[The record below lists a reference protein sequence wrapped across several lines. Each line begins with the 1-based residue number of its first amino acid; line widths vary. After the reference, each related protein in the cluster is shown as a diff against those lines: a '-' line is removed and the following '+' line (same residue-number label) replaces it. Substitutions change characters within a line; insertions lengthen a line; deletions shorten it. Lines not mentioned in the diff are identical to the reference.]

1 MAEHVYRPQHSNL
14 VPNTGAT
21 PTAAGGGPI
30 GPGVASGAGSGVGGG
45 ATATSGVS
53 KIHSL
58 SSAKVESVESR
69 WKRPLNKDGA
79 GATHVRT
86 FVGSL
91 SQQGLEYLDRHI
103 NEWLDTH
110 PDAEVKF
117 ATLQVGDMPTA
128 TGREP
133 ALIAQVW
140 I

>member
-1 MAEHVYRPQHSNL
+1 MDALESLMQVTSMAIELLPVRRNQPAAQPAVAAQPAPQQ
-14 VPNTGAT
+14 GA
-21 PTAAGGGPI
+21 
-30 GPGVASGAGSGVGGG
+30 
-45 ATATSGVS
+45 S
-53 KIHSL
+53 KIQQFGQKH
-58 SSAKVESVESR
+58 ESVESR
-69 WKRPLNKDGA
+69 WKRPLNKDGS

-86 FVGSL
+86 FFGSL
-91 SQQGLEYLDRHI
+91 SQQGLEFIDRHI

>member
-1 MAEHVYRPQHSNL
+1 MAEHVFRPQSSSIS
-14 VPNTGAT
+14 PAPASTAT
-21 PTAAGGGPI
+21 PPAAGVSP
-30 GPGVASGAGSGVGGG
+30 PAVADEAKP
-45 ATATSGVS
+45 
-53 KIHSL
+53 KIHGFGH
-58 SSAKVESVESR
+58 AKTTDTVESK
-69 WKRPLNKDGA
+69 WKRPLQKSGT

-86 FVGSL
+86 FSGSL
-91 SQQGLEYLDRHI
+91 TQHGLEFLDRHI

-117 ATLQVGDMPTA
+117 ASLQVGDMPTA